1 MILVQ
6 PQRIGLRLTFRV
18 SAASCCQLLFLK
30 VSPAVGN
37 DDSKSGAFSV
47 LLTVVLQ
54 FFARNK
60 VSIGSEDIQVR
71 KREEAQYGRLIVQFL
86 LPGSHFLKV
95 NIRMTFPKHRTYC
108 TVTLKINKTLSN
120 SNDLSCS
127 SFQRV

>member
-54 FFARNK
+54 FFARSK
-60 VSIGSEDIQVR
+60 VSIGSEDIPSKKKGRSTVWPAHCPVSSPR
-71 KREEAQYGRLIVQFL
+71 KPL
-86 LPGSHFLKV
+86 LTV

-108 TVTLKINKTLSN
+108 TVTLKTNKTLSN